1 MSAADN
7 KATARRWYEEVFN
20 AGNLDLIHELFAPNF
35 VDHDPVNPLPGL
47 EGVRQVV
54 GMYRGA
60 FPDLHITVEDW
71 VAEGDKVVTRFRAQG
86 THKGPL
92 MGIPPTEK
100 QVTVTG
106 IDMLGFE
113 HGKISEHWGNRDD
126 LGMLQQLGA
135 VPAPGQVR

>member
-1 MSAADN
+1 MSAEDN
-7 KATARRWYEEVFN
+7 KAIARRWYEEVFN

>member
-1 MSAADN
+1 MSAEDN

-20 AGNLDLIHELFAPNF
+20 TGNLDLIHELFAPNF

-60 FPDLHITVEDW
+60 FPDLHIRVEDW
-71 VAEGDKVVTRFRAQG
+71 VAEGEKVVTRFRAQG

>member
-1 MSAADN
+1 MSAEDN

-71 VAEGDKVVTRFRAQG
+71 VAEGEKVVTRFRAQG

>member
-1 MSAADN
+1 MSAEDN

-54 GMYRGA
+54 GMYREA

-71 VAEGDKVVTRFRAQG
+71 VAEGEKVVTRFRAQG

-113 HGKISEHWGNRDD
+113 HGKNSEHWGNRDD

>member
-1 MSAADN
+1 MPAEDN

-47 EGVRQVV
+47 QGVREVV

-92 MGIPPTEK
+92 MGIPPTQK

-106 IDMLGFE
+106 IDLLGFE
-113 HGKISEHWGNRDD
+113 HGKIAEHWGNRDD

-135 VPAPGQVR
+135 LPAPGQIR

>member
-1 MSAADN
+1 MSVEDN
-7 KATARRWYEEVFN
+7 KATARRWYEEVFT

-35 VDHDPVNPLPGL
+35 VDHDPVNLLPGL

-71 VAEGDKVVTRFRAQG
+71 VAEGEKVVTRFRAQG

-100 QVTVTG
+100 QVTVTD
-106 IDMLGFE
+106 IDILGFE
-113 HGKISEHWGNRDD
+113 HGKIAEHWGNRDD
-126 LGMLQQLGA
+126 LGMLQQVGA
-135 VPAPGQVR
+135 IPAPGQPG

>member
-1 MSAADN
+1 MSAEDN

-113 HGKISEHWGNRDD
+113 HGTISEHWGTRDD

>member
-1 MSAADN
+1 MSAEDN
-7 KATARRWYEEVFN
+7 KAIARRWYEEVFN

-113 HGKISEHWGNRDD
+113 HGTISEHWGNRDD

>member
-1 MSAADN
+1 MSAEDN

-92 MGIPPTEK
+92 LGITPTEK

-135 VPAPGQVR
+135 VSAPGQVR